1 MSPEEL
7 QRTVAATMVNTNR
20 ALEQRVRAQLAA
32 LQDQSLLRSLEEPA
46 GLDLCSN
53 DYLGLA
59 RHPRMRRRL
68 AEAVRSLGVGS
79 TGSRLLRGH
88 RAAFEAVEERFARL
102 KSAPAALYLGSGWA
116 ANLGVLSTFP
126 TSEDVIFS
134 DELNHAS
141 LIDGMRLSRARH
153 VVYPH
158 CDCDALSRLLESE
171 PCSGQR
177 FVVTESLFSM
187 DGDIAPLQRLGEMQA
202 ARGFALVVDEA
213 HAMGVYGRHGSG
225 LIEETGCGDGVF
237 LSINSAGKALGVS
250 GAFVCG
256 PSWAIQLLVQS
267 ARPFVFSTA
276 PPPALAEAIDEA
288 LDLLQDEPER
298 RVRVLEY
305 GTLLREALDL
315 APSNAPIVPLIIGSS
330 AAAVQTAASLRAEG
344 YDVRAIR
351 PPTVPAGTARL
362 RVSLNADLSRAELAG
377 VAGSLKRALERRA

>member
-1 MSPEEL
+1 M
-7 QRTVAATMVNTNR
+7 ANANR
-20 ALEQRVRAQLAA
+20 ALEQRVRAQLEA

-68 AEAVRSLGVGS
+68 GDAVQALGVGS

-88 RAAFEAVEERFARL
+88 RAAFKTVEERFARL
-102 KSAPAALYLGSGWA
+102 KGTPAALYLGSGWA

-126 TSEDVIFS
+126 TSGDVIFS

-141 LIDGMRLSRARH
+141 LIDGMRLSKARY

-158 CDCDALSRLLESE
+158 CDCEALSRLLESE
-171 PCSGQR
+171 QCAGQR

-187 DGDIAPLQRLGEMQA
+187 DGDIAPLEQLAALQA
-202 ARGFALVVDEA
+202 EHGFVLIVDEA
-213 HAMGVYGRHGSG
+213 HAVGIYGQCGSG
-225 LIEETGCGDGVF
+225 LIEASGCEDAIFV
-237 LSINSAGKALGVS
+237 SVNSAGKALGVS

-256 PSWAIQLLVQS
+256 PQWAIQLLVQS

-276 PPPALAEAIDEA
+276 PPPALAESIDEA
-288 LDLLQDEPER
+288 LDLLAEEPER
-298 RVRVLEY
+298 RVRVLEH
-305 GTLLREALDL
+305 GALLRESLGMP
-315 APSNAPIVPLIIGSS
+315 PSNAPIVPVIIGPS
-330 AAAVQTAASLRAEG
+330 AAAVRAAASLRAQG

-362 RVSLNADLSRAELAG
+362 RVSLNADLSRAEVTG
-377 VAGSLKRALERRA
+377 VASSIKRALAGRE

>member
-1 MSPEEL
+1 M
-7 QRTVAATMVNTNR
+7 ANANR
-20 ALEQRVRAQLAA
+20 ALEQRVRAQLEA

-68 AEAVRSLGVGS
+68 GEAVQALGVGS

-88 RAAFEAVEERFARL
+88 RAAFKTVEERFARL
-102 KSAPAALYLGSGWA
+102 KGTPAALYLGSGWA

-126 TSEDVIFS
+126 ASGDVVFS

-141 LIDGMRLSRARH
+141 LIDGMRLSKARH

-158 CDCDALSRLLESE
+158 CDCEALSRLLESE
-171 PCSGQR
+171 QCASQR

-187 DGDIAPLQRLGEMQA
+187 DGDIAPLERLASLQA
-202 ARGFALVVDEA
+202 EHGFALIVDEA
-213 HAMGVYGRHGSG
+213 HAVGIYGQSGSG
-225 LIEETGCGDGVF
+225 LIEASGCEDAVF
-237 LSINSAGKALGVS
+237 VSVNSAGKALGVS

-256 PSWAIQLLVQS
+256 PQWAIQLLVQS

-288 LDLLQDEPER
+288 LDLLADEPER
-298 RVRVLEY
+298 RVRVLEH
-305 GTLLREALDL
+305 GGLLRESLGM
-315 APSNAPIVPLIIGSS
+315 APSNAPIVPVIIGPS
-330 AAAVQTAASLRAEG
+330 AAAVRAAASLRAEG
-344 YDVRAIR
+344 YDLRAIR

-362 RVSLNADLSRAELAG
+362 RVCLNADLSRAEVTG
-377 VAGSLKRALERRA
+377 VAGSIKRTLAGRE

>member
-1 MSPEEL
+1 MSSTEP
-7 QRTVAATMVNTNR
+7 QRTAKPTIVNSNR
-20 ALEQRVRAQLAA
+20 AIEQRVRAQLGK

-46 GLDLCSN
+46 GVDLCSN

-59 RHPRMRRRL
+59 RHPRMRSRL
-68 AEAVRSLGVGS
+68 AEAVQSLGVGS

-88 RAAFEAVEERFARL
+88 RAAFKSVEDRFAKL
-102 KSAPAALYLGSGWA
+102 KGTPAALYLGSGWA

-153 VVYPH
+153 IVYPH
-158 CDCDALSRLLESE
+158 CDCEALARLLESQHAT
-171 PCSGQR
+171 GQR

-187 DGDIAPLQRLGEMQA
+187 DGDFAPLERLGEMQA
-202 ARGFALVVDEA
+202 AHGFALIVDEA
-213 HAMGVYGRHGSG
+213 HAVGIYGRRGSG
-225 LIEETGCGDGVF
+225 LIEESGCEDSVF

-256 PSWAIQLLVQS
+256 PDWATSMLVQS

-288 LDLLQDEPER
+288 LDLLVDEPER
-298 RVRVLEY
+298 RARVLHH
-305 GTLLREALDL
+305 GALMRQLLGL
-315 APSNAPIVPLIIGSS
+315 APSNAPIVPLIIGPS
-330 AAAVQTAASLRAEG
+330 AETVQAAASLRAEG

-362 RVSLNADLSRAELAG
+362 RVSLNADLSQAEVTD
-377 VAGSLKRALERRA
+377 VADSINRVLGEKE

>member
-1 MSPEEL
+1 MSRKQL
-7 QRTVAATMVNTNR
+7 QRSVAATTVNSSR
-20 ALEQRVRAQLAA
+20 ALEQRIRAELGR
-32 LQDQSLLRSLEEPA
+32 LQDQDLLRSLEPPA
-46 GLDLCSN
+46 GVDLCSN

-59 RHPRMRRRL
+59 RHPRMRNRL
-68 AEAVRSLGVGS
+68 ADAVRSLGVGS

-88 RAAFEAVEERFARL
+88 RAAFKSAEERFASL
-102 KSAPAALYLGSGWA
+102 KGTPAALYFGSGWA
-116 ANLGVLSTFP
+116 ANLGVLSAFP
-126 TSEDVIFS
+126 TSGDVIFS

-158 CDCDALSRLLESE
+158 CDCEALAKLLESE
-171 PCSGQR
+171 QVTGQR

-187 DGDIAPLQRLGEMQA
+187 DGDIAPLGRLAEMQA
-202 ARGFALVVDEA
+202 KHDFSLIVDEA
-213 HAMGVYGRHGSG
+213 HAVGIYGRHGSG
-225 LIEETGCGDGVF
+225 LIEASGCGDSVF

-256 PSWAIQLLVQS
+256 PDWAIAMLVQS

-288 LDLLQDEPER
+288 LDLLADEPER
-298 RVRVLEY
+298 RQRVLEY
-305 GTLLREALDL
+305 GTLIRGLLDL
-315 APSNAPIVPLIIGSS
+315 SPSNAPIVPLIIGPS
-330 AAAVQTAASLRAEG
+330 AATVRAAATLRAEG

-362 RVSLNADLSRAELAG
+362 RVSLNAELSRAEVTGAAASIKRVLG
-377 VAGSLKRALERRA
+377 GSE